1 MTKAKLIEAMQER
14 EAELWANYRKDREVF
29 GEENSIARRSCAEWI
44 AVYSLV
50 DDLGL
55 KIKLHVL
62 DIED

>member
-14 EAELWANYRKDREVF
+14 EAELWINYRKDREVF

-55 KIKLHVL
+55 KVKLKQ
-62 DIED
+62 IED

>member
-14 EAELWANYRKDREVF
+14 EAELWINYRKDRDVF

-55 KIKLHVL
+55 KVKLKQ
-62 DIED
+62 IED

>member
-14 EAELWANYRKDREVF
+14 EAELWTIYRKDREVF

-55 KIKLHVL
+55 KVKLKQ
-62 DIED
+62 IED

>member
-14 EAELWANYRKDREVF
+14 EAELWINYRKDRDVF

-55 KIKLHVL
+55 KVKLHVL